1 MKKDFLILFILLIL
15 FFIFIV
21 WSFDLKNFLS
31 DQELEQS
38 FWLIIRESFK
48 EIKNLFQEFKNSF
61 KNKQEINNQDS
72 EIILNTKNII
82 YEK

>member
-1 MKKDFLILFILLIL
+1 MKKDFLILAIFLIL

-38 FWLIIRESFK
+38 FGSVIKKVFK
-48 EIKNLFQEFKNSF
+48 EIKDLFQEFKNSF
-61 KNKQEINNQDS
+61 KDEQEVINQDL
-72 EIILNTKNII
+72 EITLNTINIV